1 MAKASKISDKSVTE
15 FKEHLLERGVSEDV
29 ATHFEKNR
37 VSGRAFMKLKEE
49 EDLKEL
55 VPLVGDRTEVR
66 SILREC
72 QKVGVLII
80 IVILAVRIQE
90 SVNQAG
96 VLMLRGG

>member
-37 VSGRAFMKLKEE
+37 VSGRAFMKLKE

-96 VLMLRGG
+96 VLILTGG